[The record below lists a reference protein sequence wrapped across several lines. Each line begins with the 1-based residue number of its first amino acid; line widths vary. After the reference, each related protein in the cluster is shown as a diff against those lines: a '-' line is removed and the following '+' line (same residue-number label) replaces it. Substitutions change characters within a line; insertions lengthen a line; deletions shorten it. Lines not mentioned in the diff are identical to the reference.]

1 MHIRFDKYTK
11 ILGKNK
17 VIDDVSLDMYSGIV
31 YGFRGQNGSG
41 KTMLMRAVCGL
52 ILPTEGSVSI
62 DNMVVG
68 KDISFPDSV
77 GLLLENP
84 SFIGG
89 YSGFKNLKMIASI
102 KKEISDSHIAE
113 VMEEVGLEP
122 GDKRPYR
129 KYSLGM
135 KQKLG
140 IACAIMEEP
149 DLIILDEPFN
159 ALDEAGVENVRKIII
174 EAKNRGALV
183 IVACHDKEQL
193 DELADEIVII
203 DGGRISG
210 YEVP

>member
-1 MHIRFDKYTK
+1 MHIRFDRYTK
-11 ILGKNK
+11 ILGRNK
-17 VIDDVSLDMYSGIV
+17 VIDDVSLDMYSGTI

-52 ILPTEGSVSI
+52 ILPTEGSVAI
-62 DNMVVG
+62 DGMVIG

-84 SFIGG
+84 AFIGG

-102 KKEISDSHIAE
+102 KKIIGDDRITE
-113 VMEEVGLEP
+113 VMEAVGLEP

-159 ALDEAGVENVRKIII
+159 ALDEAGAENVRNVIM
-174 EAKNRGALV
+174 EAKDRGALV

>member
-1 MHIRFDKYTK
+1 MHIRFDRYTK
-11 ILGKNK
+11 ILGRNK
-17 VIDDVSLDMYSGIV
+17 VIDDVSLDMYSGTI

-52 ILPTEGSVSI
+52 ILPTEGSVAI
-62 DNMVVG
+62 DGMVIG

-84 SFIGG
+84 AFIGG

-102 KKEISDSHIAE
+102 KKIIGDSRITE
-113 VMEEVGLEP
+113 VMEAVGLEP

-159 ALDEAGVENVRKIII
+159 ALDEAGAENVRNVIM
-174 EAKNRGALV
+174 EAKDRGALV